1 MLHELCD
8 YTEVFDV
15 ILLFCQMKRKIEA
28 FNELEKF
35 IYTVRHTIHDTTK
48 LGSKISDEDRKT
60 IDKALDKVSY
70 S

>member
-1 MLHELCD
+1 MA
-8 YTEVFDV
+8 
-15 ILLFCQMKRKIEA
+15 RKIEA
-28 FNELEKF
+28 FNELEQF

-60 IDKALDKVSY
+60 IEKALDKVSY